1 MAEQRADR
9 LTELEERY
17 AGYKVYDR
25 DGEKIGKVD
34 DVFVDDTERPEYIG
48 VKMGVL
54 GTKSALIPMDIVWE
68 DDDRRVMEVSE
79 TKDKIKA
86 GPAFDD
92 EEEITP
98 EYEEWVRSHYGLG
111 RLKGSMKR
119 GAYRPYYFDASGD
132 GLGDLQPSKR
142 TLGSRER
149 SREDRL
155 SRARR
160 SADSERITD
169 LGDEDD
175 LRMQRIEEELVA
187 GTRKREVGAV
197 RLRKR
202 VKTDREQL
210 RVPKRR
216 EEVHVDRVS
225 VNREASE
232 AEIGEDEFF
241 VPVSEEEVVVEKKPV
256 VKEEIRLRKEVVEE
270 EEVVERDV
278 RKEEVD
284 IDDQTE
290 RRAVLEHDPD
300 VNDERRRR
308 SA

>member
-1 MAEQRADR
+1 
-9 LTELEERY
+9 
-17 AGYKVYDR
+17 
-25 DGEKIGKVD
+25 
-34 DVFVDDTERPEYIG
+34 
-48 VKMGVL
+48 
-54 GTKSALIPMDIVWE
+54 
-68 DDDRRVMEVSE
+68 
-79 TKDKIKA
+79 
-86 GPAFDD
+86 
-92 EEEITP
+92 
-98 EYEEWVRSHYGLG
+98 
-111 RLKGSMKR
+111 
-119 GAYRPYYFDASGD
+119 
-132 GLGDLQPSKR
+132 
-142 TLGSRER
+142 
-149 SREDRL
+149 
-155 SRARR
+155 
-160 SADSERITD
+160 
-169 LGDEDD
+169 
-175 LRMQRIEEELVA
+175 MQRIEEELVA

-256 VKEEIRLRKEVVEE
+256 VKEEIRLHKEIVEE

-290 RRAVLEHDPD
+290 RLAVLEHDPD